1 MDADPHL
8 SRASVNF
15 GQFDNLENVR
25 TAMSE

>member
-15 GQFDNLENVR
+15 GQFDDLENFR
-25 TAMSE
+25 TALSE

>member
-8 SRASVNF
+8 AWGSVNF
-15 GQFDNLENVR
+15 GYFDDLENFR